1 MEDHIPLHFNSR
13 DTHPRIIIETCFAV
27 RNDVLSK
34 NCRVVE
40 VKQYKEDGGPNH
52 EYLIAQVVIT
62 CGTSVPV
69 TRFIKIERTVN
80 PRAFSESKS
89 SITSGSPAPAVDTVT
104 YSQLPSPQRLQT
116 PGSRLR
122 LTLTFQNLSLGDF
135 YGLLLGIHIISPD
148 YQLFTRQCW
157 WFCWLIIQSS
167 HELWSSILQ
176 MERLKAGPFSDT
188 AYYALMP
195 KEGGGRDALNRLI
208 DLYHNLPPPT
218 YIHIQE
224 LKTGLD
230 AAQRAREEAEER
242 LMKTEAEAE
251 ARLLKMEAER
261 LELEAERDALKAML
275 ESQHP

>member
-1 MEDHIPLHFNSR
+1 MQS
-13 DTHPRIIIETCFAV
+13 A
-27 RNDVLSK
+27 
-34 NCRVVE
+34 VVE

-69 TRFIKIERTVN
+69 T
-80 PRAFSESKS
+80 PSKS
-89 SITSGSPAPAVDTVT
+89 SITSGSPTPAVDTVT
-104 YSQLPSPQRLQT
+104 YSQLLSPQRLQT
-116 PGSRLR
+116 PGLRFR
-122 LTLTFQNLSLGDF
+122 LTLTFQNLLLGDF

-148 YQLFTRQCW
+148 YQLFMRQCW

-167 HELWSSILQ
+167 K

-195 KEGGGRDALNRLI
+195 KDGGGRDALNRLI
-208 DLYHNLPPPT
+208 DLYHNLPLPT

-230 AAQRAREEAEER
+230 MAQRARE
-242 LMKTEAEAE
+242 EAEAE
-251 ARLLKMEAER
+251 ARLLKTEAEQ
-261 LELEAERDALKAML
+261 LELEAEWDALKAML
-275 ESQHP
+275 QSQHPRA

>member
-1 MEDHIPLHFNSR
+1 MEVHIPLHFNSR

-27 RNDVLSK
+27 RNDALST

-62 CGTSVPV
+62 CGAKLVPV

-80 PRAFSESKS
+80 PRTFSESKS

-135 YGLLLGIHIISPD
+135 YGLLLGIHTISPD
-148 YQLFTRQCW
+148 YQLFKRQCW
-157 WFCWLIIQSS
+157 WFCWIIIQSS

-176 MERLKAGPFSDT
+176 VEKLKAGPFSDT
-188 AYYALMP
+188 AYYALVP

-208 DLYHNLPPPT
+208 ELYHNLPPPT

-224 LKTGLD
+224 LQTGLD
-230 AAQRAREEAEER
+230 AAQHAEQEQRHAREDAEER
-242 LMKTEAEAE
+242 LLKT
-251 ARLLKMEAER
+251 EAER

-275 ESQHP
+275 ESQHQ